1 MAVVTVAVA
10 TAAVTAVV
18 TVVVTAAS
26 VVTTASAANPGCETL
41 RKALLLAGSV
51 FLCIFARINFD

>member
-1 MAVVTVAVA
+1 MVAVA

-26 VVTTASAANPGCETL
+26 VATTVTAANPGCVTL
-41 RKALLLAGSV
+41 KGTPPCGECFFV
-51 FLCIFARINFD
+51 